1 VDVEAAVVV
10 VEDVIGKADTVV
22 DVVLATAGEVVDV
35 VELHDANSND
45 VTKRRLSDAKII
57 PFFIETSCFNNTF
70 NKSTTF

>member
-1 VDVEAAVVV
+1 MDVEAAVVV

-45 VTKRRLSDAKII
+45 VTKRRLSDA
-57 PFFIETSCFNNTF
+57 
-70 NKSTTF
+70 